1 MITIKRHSNLDN
13 WINIFLNGKLFK
25 QLTSRSKAV
34 KIARTL
40 GKIKGLK
47 VLDLDQGEKRYGG
60 RIIEVKS

>member
-47 VLDLDQGEKRYGG
+47 VLDLDQGEKRHGG

>member
-13 WINIFLNGKLFK
+13 WINIFLNGKVFK

-34 KIARTL
+34 KIAHTL

-47 VLDLDQGEKRYGG
+47 VLDLDEGEKHHEGKTLS
-60 RIIEVKS
+60 VQH